1 MTKEQL
7 IKMFKGA
14 LSSAK
19 YYRTLRLNSDNGK
32 YLELHLHNGKLWIAE
47 KDLLIYFLPTQ
58 KYMKKN
64 QLSMDYFAYGLTD
77 KEFSDL
83 KEMFTFSPSQ
93 RKSNERTEVPLPNTK
108 NEVVA
113 PLQTYERYKKSYPNL
128 SDAEII
134 ERIGNEL
141 SDKAETIGKLLD
153 EKNQWRKGC
162 IVDRIAVR
170 NAVEKVKGQPIW
182 HDADKVFPEFDEEI
196 LGYYEIE
203 SGDLTHRIH
212 AICKLKSI
220 HEDRMGKHPCYQ
232 EGGSTVPL
240 LFWTELNDC
249 PFSSM
254 DKKTKNQ
261 ENENN

>member
-14 LSSAK
+14 LSPAK
-19 YYRTLRLNSDNGK
+19 YYSTLRLNSDNGK
-32 YLELHLHNGKLWIAE
+32 YLELHLKNGKLWIAE

-64 QLSMDYFAYGLTD
+64 QLSMDYFAYDLTD

-141 SDKAETIGKLLD
+141 SDKVGTIGRLNTI
-153 EKNQWRKGC
+153 NQELVNQ
-162 IVDRIAVR
+162 ITNQTNQAV
-170 NAVEKVKGQPIW
+170 W
-182 HDADKVFPEFDEEI
+182 HDADKVFPEFDKNI
-196 LGYYEIE
+196 LGYFERGINASKVQIYGICHLESITENAFGKALRYVSGGEQVQLLYWAEIP
-203 SGDLTHRIH
+203 
-212 AICKLKSI
+212 K
-220 HEDRMGKHPCYQ
+220 
-232 EGGSTVPL
+232 
-240 LFWTELNDC
+240 C
-249 PFSSM
+249 PFTSI
-254 DKKTKNQ
+254 D
-261 ENENN
+261 